1 MEKKRVLLVGD
12 NPFLGISH
20 LSQERA
26 IARGKNL
33 TDPVYAAGLVRT
45 ALENGADGFMFSVSN
60 VALSILRQIR
70 NGEKS
75 GNIQLYAI
83 APYVF
88 EFVRMAVTEG
98 GIPGLAKKVGREVI
112 LSVNFGAIFQGAK
125 GVIAN
130 DPASLLKAY
139 LLFEESRIRS
149 AAGKNAS
156 LKSIFLHEVVT
167 DVAVSLKMEWL
178 FRAHI
183 EAMESRGIKPGF
195 HTHALPYLVNRLNE
209 WKIDTGKLAI
219 TTQFNSLGF
228 GMCPSRE
235 ECEKALKT
243 IKDTEMIA
251 YGVLASGYLKIPEA
265 TEYIKKLPDVS
276 GIAIGVSK
284 ENQAIESF
292 KLMRESFAND

>member
-1 MEKKRVLLVGD
+1 MENKRVLLVGD

-33 TDPVYAAGLVRT
+33 TDPAYAADLVKT

-60 VALSILRQIR
+60 VALSILRKIHSE
-70 NGEKS
+70 NKS
-75 GNIQLYAI
+75 NNMQLYAI

-112 LSVNFGAIFQGAK
+112 ISANFRAIFQGTR

-149 AAGKNAS
+149 AAGKNAF

-195 HTHALPYLVNRLNE
+195 HTHALPYLINRLNE
-209 WKIDTGKLAI
+209 WKIDPGKLAI

-235 ECEKALKT
+235 ECEEALKS
-243 IKDTEMIA
+243 IPETEVIA
-251 YGVLASGYLKIPEA
+251 YGILASGYLKIPEA
-265 TEYIKKLPDVS
+265 ARYVTSLPRIKGV
-276 GIAIGVSK
+276 AIGVSK
-284 ENQAIESF
+284 ENQALESF
-292 KLMRESFAND
+292 KVMRESLRLN